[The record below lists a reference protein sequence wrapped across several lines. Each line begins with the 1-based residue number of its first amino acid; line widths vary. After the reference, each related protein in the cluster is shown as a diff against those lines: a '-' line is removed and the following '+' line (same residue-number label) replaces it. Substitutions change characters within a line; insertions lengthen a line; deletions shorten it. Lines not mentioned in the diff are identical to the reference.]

1 MNKKVLGTL
10 VLGISMGAIL
20 LPQSVHA
27 SERETNTGVG
37 IGFSNADDNTIVPG
51 PYDKA
56 LSLINKPTAFKFGT
70 ENESSA
76 LSSVYYQQ
84 LKTKQYIAVYEDR
97 DADKQTNWKLTAKL
111 SDLVSTT
118 DATKKLASTMT
129 MNSADISSFSLD
141 DQRDKVTG
149 DLPQTIEKLPDL
161 TKYAEGKVTGAAT
174 VSLEAG
180 ASGSS
185 DIMIGTKAGSKG
197 FAAEIRNV
205 QLAVNS
211 GQKDDTNG
219 KQFTGTVSWSL
230 EDTI

>member
-1 MNKKVLGTL
+1 MNKKLLGTL
-10 VLGISMGAIL
+10 VLGLSIGAVL
-20 LPQSVHA
+20 LPQA
-27 SERETNTGVG
+27 AQAAEREANTGVG
-37 IGFSNADDNTIVPG
+37 IGFSNDDDNTIIPG
-51 PYDKA
+51 PYDEA

-70 ENESSA
+70 ENEASA

-84 LKTKQYIAVYEDR
+84 LKEKQYIAVYEDR
-97 DADKQTNWKLTAKL
+97 DADQQTSWKLTAKL

-118 DATKKLASTMT
+118 DATKKLVSTMT
-129 MNSADISSFSLD
+129 MNSASISTFDLT
-141 DQRDKVTG
+141 DQRDKETG
-149 DLPQTIEKLPDL
+149 KLPTTISSLPDL
-161 TKYAEGKVTGAAT
+161 KQYTEDKVTGVT
-174 VSLEAG
+174 KVSLVAG
-180 ASGSS
+180 ATGSS
-185 DIMIGTKAGSKG
+185 DIMVGTKPGSKG

>member
-1 MNKKVLGTL
+1 MNKKVLGTF
-10 VLGISMGAIL
+10 VLGLSIGAVM
-20 LPQSVHA
+20 LPQA
-27 SERETNTGVG
+27 AQAAERETNSGVG
-37 IGFSNADDNTIVPG
+37 IGFSNDDANTVIPG
-51 PYDKA
+51 PYDEA

-70 ENESSA
+70 ENEASA

-84 LKTKQYIAVYEDR
+84 VQDKQYIAVYEDR
-97 DADKQTNWKLTAKL
+97 DADKQTSWKLTAKL

-118 DATKKLASTMT
+118 DATKKLVSTMT
-129 MNSADISSFSLD
+129 MNSANISTFDLT
-141 DQRDKVTG
+141 DQKDKETG
-149 DLPQTIEKLPDL
+149 KLPSVVEKLPDL
-161 TKYAEGKVTGAAT
+161 TKYAEDKVTGVAK

-180 ASGSS
+180 ATGSS
-185 DIMIGTKAGSKG
+185 DIMVGTKPGSKG

>member
-10 VLGISMGAIL
+10 VLGLSLGAVL
-20 LPQSVHA
+20 LPTAAQA
-27 SERETNTGVG
+27 AEREANTGVG
-37 IGFSNADDNTIVPG
+37 IGFSTDDDNTIVPG
-51 PYDKA
+51 PYDEA

-70 ENESSA
+70 ENEASA

-84 LKTKQYIAVYEDR
+84 LSTKQYIAVYEDR
-97 DADKQTNWKLTAKL
+97 DADKQTSWKLTAKL
-111 SDLVSTT
+111 SDLTSTT
-118 DATKKLASTMT
+118 DPNAKLVSTMT
-129 MNSADISSFSLD
+129 MNSVDISTFDLT
-141 DQRDKVTG
+141 DQKDPDTG
-149 DLPQTIEKLPDL
+149 KLPAIIEALPAL
-161 TKYAEGKVTGAAT
+161 TKYTDDKVKGVAK

-180 ASGSS
+180 ATGSS
-185 DIMIGTKAGSKG
+185 DIMVGTKPGSKG

-211 GQKDDTNG
+211 GQKDQTNG